1 MVDVEKAI
9 RDYLKIRPELTQY
22 TEARIYAGRDVPPV
36 GYSLPDDGPCV
47 TFRVRG
53 GLADYDDALANPSVQ
68 FKCYGSTEYRARQ
81 VHRALYDVLQ
91 NGHDGAILHAEAE
104 VLGQDLEE
112 PDTHWPFVL
121 SYFTVMVRQ
130 EDK

>member
-9 RDYLKIRPELTQY
+9 RDYLKVRPELTEY
-22 TEARIYAGRDVPPV
+22 TDARIYAGRDVPPV

-68 FKCYGSTEYRARQ
+68 FKCYGSTDYVAMQ
-81 VHRALYDVLQ
+81 VYRALYGVLH
-91 NGHDGAILHAEAE
+91 NGRNGRILHAEAE
-104 VLGQDLEE
+104 VLGQSLEE
-112 PDTHWPFVL
+112 PETHWPFVL
-121 SYFTVMVRQ
+121 TYFTVMVRQ
-130 EDK
+130 ED